1 MVTRIDSRRYRKL
14 RRFLVGVFLHAFW
27 WDIVLRQPGLRSLR
41 QPPLPRWQ
49 EIARRYRLLAIDLGG
64 VLIKL
69 GQFLST
75 RVDVLPHEITQA
87 LSGLQDEVP
96 PAAVEKIKAA
106 VETDLG
112 RPISNLF
119 VKFDEEPV
127 GSASLAQVHSAV
139 LADGERIVVKV
150 LRPGIEVLVET
161 DLTAIALAA
170 RWLKLWKPVRR
181 RVDLDR
187 MVEEFARTT
196 RAELD
201 LEAEGRNAERIAA
214 DFDDDPQV
222 YFPMIHW
229 GFSGSRTLTLEDVS
243 FIKIADHDGLS
254 RAGIDRAAVARK
266 LYQTYMRQI
275 FVTNYIHADPHP
287 GNIFVRPLTA
297 NEAEAAEGGVPF
309 QLVFVDFGMMA
320 EVPERLRSALREYAI
335 GLGLRDAHR
344 VVHSYVAAGVL
355 LPGADLK
362 RLEEVHEE
370 MFTRFW
376 GVRLGEMRDL
386 ALKQA
391 GYFMRQYW
399 DLILDVP
406 FQAPVE
412 LLFVSRAVGLL
423 AGLATSLDPEFDPWS
438 ETMPFAQEL
447 AKEELRE
454 ESGDWV
460 DQLVQHGQLFLR
472 LPMQTER
479 VLTQAQRGK
488 LTVQASLAPDAERA
502 INRLDKTLRRL
513 VWVVLSAAT
522 LIAGILLYLGL
533 PGTPW
538 GWVLIAGSGL
548 LLVWAFLPGFGSRR

>member
-1 MVTRIDSRRYRKL
+1 METRIDSRRYRKL
-14 RRFLVGVFLHAFW
+14 RRFVVGVFLHAFW
-27 WDIVLRQPGLRSLR
+27 WDIVLRQPGLRRLR
-41 QPPLPRWQ
+41 QPPLPRWH
-49 EIARRYRLLAIDLGG
+49 EIARSYRLLAIDLGG

-106 VETDLG
+106 VETDLKE
-112 RPISNLF
+112 PISDLF
-119 VKFDEEPV
+119 VEFEGEPV

-150 LRPGIEVLVET
+150 LRPGIQVLVET
-161 DLTAIALAA
+161 DLAAIALAA
-170 RWLKLWKPVRR
+170 RWLKLWRPVRR

-187 MVEEFARTT
+187 MVEEFSRTT

-214 DFDDDPQV
+214 DFSDDPQV
-222 YFPMIHW
+222 YFPRIHW
-229 GFSGSRTLTLEDVS
+229 GFSGSSTLTMEDVS
-243 FIKIADHDGLS
+243 FIKIADQEGLS

-287 GNIFVRPLTA
+287 GNIFVRPLGG
-297 NEAEAAEGGVPF
+297 AEGDETEGGREF

-376 GVRLGEMRDL
+376 GVRLGEMRDF

-438 ETMPFAQEL
+438 ETIPFAQEL

-454 ESGDWV
+454 EAGDWM
-460 DQLVQHGQLFLR
+460 DQVVQHGQLILR

-479 VLTQAQRGK
+479 VLTLAQRGK
-488 LTVQASLAPDAERA
+488 ITVQASLAPDAERA
-502 INRLDKTLRRL
+502 IQRLDKTLRRL
-513 VWVVLSAAT
+513 VWVVLSAGT
-522 LIAGILLYLGL
+522 LIAGLLLYLGL
-533 PGTPW
+533 PERPW
-538 GWVLIAGSGL
+538 GWILMAGSAL
-548 LLVWAFLPGFGSRR
+548 LLVWAFLPGFGSRG

>member
-1 MVTRIDSRRYRKL
+1 
-14 RRFLVGVFLHAFW
+14 
-27 WDIVLRQPGLRSLR
+27 
-41 QPPLPRWQ
+41 
-49 EIARRYRLLAIDLGG
+49 
-64 VLIKL
+64 
-69 GQFLST
+69 
-75 RVDVLPHEITQA
+75 
-87 LSGLQDEVP
+87 VP
-96 PAAVEKIKAA
+96 AAAVEKIKAA
-106 VETDLG
+106 VETDLEK
-112 RPISNLF
+112 PISDLF
-119 VKFDEEPV
+119 VKFEKEPV

-150 LRPGIEVLVET
+150 LRPGIQVLVET
-161 DLTAIALAA
+161 DLAAIALAA
-170 RWLKLWKPVRR
+170 RWLKLWRPVRR

-187 MVEEFARTT
+187 MVEEFSRTT

-214 DFDDDPQV
+214 DFSDDPQL
-222 YFPMIHW
+222 YFPRIHW
-229 GFSGSRTLTLEDVS
+229 RFSGSSTLTMEDVS
-243 FIKIADHDGLS
+243 FIKIADQEGLS

-287 GNIFVRPLTA
+287 GNIFVRPLTGDEE
-297 NEAEAAEGGVPF
+297 EATEGGRPF

-376 GVRLGEMRDL
+376 GVRLGEMRDF

-423 AGLATSLDPEFDPWS
+423 AGLATSLDPEFDPWR
-438 ETMPFAQEL
+438 ETIPFAQEL
-447 AKEELRE
+447 AQEELRE
-454 ESGDWV
+454 EAGGWV
-460 DQLVQHGQLFLR
+460 DQVVQHGQLILR

-513 VWVVLSAAT
+513 VWVILSAAT
-522 LIAGILLYLGL
+522 LIAGLLLYLGL
-533 PGTPW
+533 PERPW
-538 GWVLIAGSGL
+538 GWVLIAVSGFM
-548 LLVWAFLPGFGSRR
+548 LVWAFLPGFGSRR

>member
-1 MVTRIDSRRYRKL
+1 METRIDSRRYRKL

-119 VKFDEEPV
+119 VEFDEEPV

-214 DFDDDPQV
+214 DFEDDPQV
-222 YFPMIHW
+222 YFPRIHW
-229 GFSGSRTLTLEDVS
+229 GFSGSRTLTMEDVS

-391 GYFMRQYW
+391 AYFMRQYW

-454 ESGDWV
+454 EAGDWV

-502 INRLDKTLRRL
+502 LYRLDKTLRRL

-522 LIAGILLYLGL
+522 LIAGILLYLEL

-538 GWVLIAGSGL
+538 GWLLMAGSGL
-548 LLVWAFLPGFGSRR
+548 LLAWAFLPGFGSRR

>member
-27 WDIVLRQPGLRSLR
+27 WDIVLRQPGLRRLR

-150 LRPGIEVLVET
+150 LRPGIEVLGET

-214 DFDDDPQV
+214 DFEDDPQV
-222 YFPMIHW
+222 YFPRIHW
-229 GFSGSRTLTLEDVS
+229 GFSGSRTLTMEDVS

-297 NEAEAAEGGVPF
+297 NEAEAAENGVPF

-502 INRLDKTLRRL
+502 LYRLDKTLRRL

-522 LIAGILLYLGL
+522 LIAGILLYLEL

-538 GWVLIAGSGL
+538 GWLLMAGSGL
-548 LLVWAFLPGFGSRR
+548 LLAWAFLPGFGSRR

>member
-1 MVTRIDSRRYRKL
+1 MEANIDSRRYRKL

-27 WDIVLRQPGLRSLR
+27 WDIVLRQPGLRRLR

-96 PAAVEKIKAA
+96 PAAVEEIKAA
-106 VETDLG
+106 VEADLEQ
-112 RPISNLF
+112 PISDLF
-119 VKFDEEPV
+119 VAFEEEPV

-150 LRPGIEVLVET
+150 LRPGIHVLVET
-161 DLTAIALAA
+161 DLAAIALAA
-170 RWLKLWKPVRR
+170 RWLKLWRVVRR

-187 MVEEFARTT
+187 MVEEFSRTT

-201 LEAEGRNAERIAA
+201 LEAEGHNAERIAA
-214 DFDDDPQV
+214 DFSDDPQV
-222 YFPMIHW
+222 YFPRIHW
-229 GFSGSRTLTLEDVS
+229 RFSGSSTLTMEDVS
-243 FIKIADHDGLS
+243 FIKIADLEGLS
-254 RAGIDRAAVARK
+254 QAGIDRAAVARK

-287 GNIFVRPLTA
+287 GNIFVRPLT
-297 NEAEAAEGGVPF
+297 EGGGAF
-309 QLVFVDFGMMA
+309 QLVFVDFGMMT

-376 GVRLGEMRDL
+376 GVQLGEMRDF

-399 DLILDVP
+399 DLILEVP

-423 AGLATSLDPEFDPWS
+423 AGLATSLDPEFDPWR
-438 ETMPFAQEL
+438 ETIPFAQEL
-447 AKEELRE
+447 AREELRE
-454 ESGDWV
+454 EAGGWI
-460 DQLVQHGQLFLR
+460 DQVVQHGQLILR

-479 VLTQAQRGK
+479 VLTLAQRGK

-513 VWVVLSAAT
+513 VWVILAAST
-522 LIAGILLYLGL
+522 LIAGLLLYLGL
-533 PGTPW
+533 PGRPW
-538 GWVLIAGSGL
+538 GLVLMAGSGF
-548 LLVWAFLPGFGSRR
+548 LLVWAFLPGFGSRG

>member
-1 MVTRIDSRRYRKL
+1 METRIDSRRYRKL

-119 VKFDEEPV
+119 VEFDEEPV

-214 DFDDDPQV
+214 DFEDDPQV
-222 YFPMIHW
+222 YFPRIHW
-229 GFSGSRTLTLEDVS
+229 GFSGSRTLTMEDVS

-391 GYFMRQYW
+391 AYFMRQYW

-454 ESGDWV
+454 EAGDWV

>member
-1 MVTRIDSRRYRKL
+1 METKIDSRRYRKL
-14 RRFLVGVFLHAFW
+14 RRFVVRVFLHAFW
-27 WDIVLRQPGLRSLR
+27 WDIVLRQPGLRRLR

-96 PAAVEKIKAA
+96 AAAVEKIKAA
-106 VETDLG
+106 VETDLEK
-112 RPISNLF
+112 PISDLF
-119 VKFDEEPV
+119 VKFEKEPV

-150 LRPGIEVLVET
+150 LRPGIQVLVET
-161 DLTAIALAA
+161 DLAAIALAA
-170 RWLKLWKPVRR
+170 RWLKLWRPVRR

-187 MVEEFARTT
+187 MVEEFSRTT

-214 DFDDDPQV
+214 DFSDDPQL
-222 YFPMIHW
+222 YFPRIHW
-229 GFSGSRTLTLEDVS
+229 RFSGSSTLTMEDVS
-243 FIKIADHDGLS
+243 FIKIADQEGLS

-287 GNIFVRPLTA
+287 GNIFVRPLTGDEE
-297 NEAEAAEGGVPF
+297 EATEGGRPF

-376 GVRLGEMRDL
+376 GVRLGEMRDF

-423 AGLATSLDPEFDPWS
+423 AGLATSLDPEFDPWR
-438 ETMPFAQEL
+438 ETIPFAQEL
-447 AKEELRE
+447 AQEELRE
-454 ESGDWV
+454 EAGGWV
-460 DQLVQHGQLFLR
+460 DQVVQHGQLILR

-513 VWVVLSAAT
+513 VWVILSAAT
-522 LIAGILLYLGL
+522 LIAGLLLYLGL
-533 PGTPW
+533 PERPW
-538 GWVLIAGSGL
+538 GWVLIAVSGFM
-548 LLVWAFLPGFGSRR
+548 LVSAFLPGFGSRR

>member
-1 MVTRIDSRRYRKL
+1 VEAHIDSRRFRKL

-27 WDIVLRQPGLRSLR
+27 WDIVLRQPGLRRLR
-41 QPPLPRWQ
+41 RPPLDRWQ
-49 EIARRYRLLAIDLGG
+49 EIARNYRLLAIDLGG

-75 RVDVLPHEITQA
+75 RVDVLPREITQTLA
-87 LSGLQDEVP
+87 GLQDEVP
-96 PAAVEKIKAA
+96 PAAVEAIISAI
-106 VETDLG
+106 ETDLG
-112 RPISNLF
+112 QPLSNLF
-119 VKFDEEPV
+119 VEFEAEPV

-139 LADGERIVVKV
+139 LADGERMVVKV
-150 LRPGIEVLVET
+150 LRPGIQVLVET
-161 DLTAIALAA
+161 DLAAIALAA

-187 MVEEFARTT
+187 MVEEFSRTT

-201 LEAEGRNAERIAA
+201 LEAEGHNAERLAA
-214 DFDDDPQV
+214 DFNDDPQI
-222 YFPMIHW
+222 YLPRIEW
-229 GFSGSRTLTLEDVS
+229 RYSGSSTLTMEDVS
-243 FIKIADHDGLS
+243 FIKIADHEGLS

-275 FVTNYIHADPHP
+275 FVTNFVHADPHP
-287 GNIFVRPLTA
+287 GNIFVRPMSG
-297 NEAEAAEGGVPF
+297 AEQEDAEGGQPF

-335 GLGLRDAHR
+335 GLGMRDAHR

-370 MFTRFW
+370 MFARFW
-376 GVRLGEMRDL
+376 GVRLGEMRDF

-423 AGLATSLDPEFDPWS
+423 AGLATSLDPDFDPWS
-438 ETMPFAQEL
+438 ETIPFAKEL
-447 AKEELRE
+447 AQEELKEEA
-454 ESGDWV
+454 GDWI
-460 DQLVQHGQLFLR
+460 DQVVRHGQLIFR
-472 LPMQTER
+472 LPVQAER

-502 INRLDKTLRRL
+502 IHRLDKTLRRL
-513 VWVVLSAAT
+513 VWVILSAGS
-522 LIAGILLYLGL
+522 LIGGVLFYLGL
-533 PGTPW
+533 PGQPW
-538 GWVLIAGSGL
+538 GWLLMAVSGL
-548 LLVWAFLPGFGSRR
+548 TLVWAFLPRPGARR

>member
-1 MVTRIDSRRYRKL
+1 METRIDSRRYRKL

-27 WDIVLRQPGLRSLR
+27 WDIVLRQPGLRRLR
-41 QPPLPRWQ
+41 RPPLPRWQ

-75 RVDVLPHEITQA
+75 RVDVLPYEITQA

-96 PAAVEKIKAA
+96 PAAVEMIKAV
-106 VETDLG
+106 VESDLEK
-112 RPISNLF
+112 PLSDLF
-119 VKFDEEPV
+119 VVFDEEPV

-139 LADGERIVVKV
+139 LADGQRIVVKV
-150 LRPGIEVLVET
+150 LRPGIRVLVET
-161 DLTAIALAA
+161 DLAAIALAA
-170 RWLKLWKPVRR
+170 RWLKLWRPVRR

-187 MVEEFARTT
+187 MVEEFSRTT

-201 LEAEGRNAERIAA
+201 LEAEGHNAERIAA
-214 DFDDDPQV
+214 DFSDDPQV
-222 YFPMIHW
+222 YFPRIHW
-229 GFSGSRTLTLEDVS
+229 GFSGSRTLTMEDVS
-243 FIKIADHDGLS
+243 FIKIADLEGLNQV
-254 RAGIDRAAVARK
+254 GIDRAAVARK

-287 GNIFVRPLTA
+287 GNIFVRPLDGTDK
-297 NEAEAAEGGVPF
+297 EPTDGGREF

-376 GVRLGEMRDL
+376 GVRLGEMRDF

-423 AGLATSLDPEFDPWS
+423 AGLATSLDPDFDPWS

-454 ESGDWV
+454 EAGGWV
-460 DQLVQHGQLFLR
+460 DQVVQHGQLILR

-513 VWVVLSAAT
+513 VWVILAAAT
-522 LIAGILLYLGL
+522 LIAGLLVYLGL
-533 PGTPW
+533 PEQPW
-538 GWVLIAGSGL
+538 GWVLMAASGV
-548 LLVWAFLPGFGSRR
+548 LLVWAFLPGWGARG